1 MLFHRVS
8 QTALGFTF
16 LFLTIVS
23 GLHGQQA
30 ADTAATIALEPG
42 RSVERSI
49 GENEVHRY
57 TVTLSAGM
65 FLYVYVNQFDVNL
78 AVAVHGP
85 DGARLVEVDSAADG
99 PEVVEIEAAS
109 SGAYRLE
116 VRRIWEA
123 EEEPYE
129 LRVEARTASEQKVA
143 LAARRAEAA
152 ATRAWIQEHAIPL
165 ATVEAGYGFADLQP
179 LGEVIGDARIVGLGE
194 ATHGTREFFQL
205 KHRMLE
211 FLVSELGFDVFAIE
225 ATLPEAMDVNRYVL
239 TGEGDPARALA
250 GMYFWTWDTEEV
262 LEMIRWM
269 RRYNE
274 DPQHSRKVKFYG
286 VDMQYTPRA
295 ARVTLDYLRRV
306 SSTAAAV
313 ADSVLDPLA
322 DPFLARHVGG
332 WPAARKQSLL
342 AWIRELVADFES
354 RREEYTTRSS
364 VTEWDLVRRHL
375 HILNQAMEMRAG
387 TDGAWARDSAMAA
400 NLAWILERE
409 GPRSKAVFW
418 AHNYH
423 VSTQPGTT
431 GWQLRQWFGEGLRVF
446 GFAFDQG
453 EFQSR
458 DFRRDG
464 RLRRFRVEP
473 ATAGSLDGQLAG
485 AGLSL
490 AALDLREVPD
500 TGPAA
505 RWFRAPRATQNM
517 GAGYTDENPEWYRS
531 HIRVTDL
538 YDALF
543 FVRETSAARANPTGH
558 RPGVRPPA
566 PNAVNLD
573 FEAGEPGGFPVGWTA
588 AGGTAQVEWD
598 VALTREAVRQGM
610 QAVVIRRTDENR
622 YGETAGELSQRIH
635 ATRWRGQRV
644 TLGASARIE
653 GGTAASRG
661 YLWMRVTR
669 PAEPWPETVFYE
681 HTAEPLITLGD
692 WGEYEI
698 AADIP
703 DDADVISYG
712 FAFVGPGQA
721 WIDAVSL
728 GPDGGGP

>member
-1 MLFHRVS
+1 VS
-8 QTALGFTF
+8 QTVLGLALTVLAGA
-16 LFLTIVS
+16 S
-23 GLHGQQA
+23 GLRGQQA
-30 ADTAATIALEPG
+30 ADSAATIALEPG

-49 GENEVHRY
+49 GGSEVHKY

-65 FLYVYVNQFDVNL
+65 FLHVYVNQFDVNL

-85 DGARLVEVDSAADG
+85 DGARLVEVDSTADG

-129 LRVEARTASEQKVA
+129 LRVEARTASEQKAA
-143 LAARRAEAA
+143 LAARRAEAE
-152 ATRAWIQEHAIPL
+152 ATRVWIQEHAIPL
-165 ATVEAGYGFADLQP
+165 ATVEAGHGFADLQP
-179 LGEVIGDARIVGLGE
+179 LREVIGDVRIVALGE

-239 TGEGDPARALA
+239 TGDGDPGRALA

-262 LEMIRWM
+262 LELIRWM

-274 DPQHSRKVKFYG
+274 DPQHPRKVKFYG

-306 SSTAAAV
+306 DSAAAAI

-332 WPAARKQSLL
+332 WPAERKQSLL
-342 AWIRELVADFES
+342 ASIRELVAGFES
-354 RREEYTTRSS
+354 RREEYAMRSS

-375 HILNQAMEMRAG
+375 HVLRQAMEMRAG
-387 TDGAWARDSAMAA
+387 TDGGWARDSAMAA

-409 GPRSKAVFW
+409 GPGSKAILW

-431 GWQLRQWFGEGLRVF
+431 GWQLRQWFGEELRVF
-446 GFAFDQG
+446 GFAFDRG
-453 EFQSR
+453 EFQAR

-464 RLRRFRVEP
+464 RLRPFRVEP
-473 ATAGSLDGQLAG
+473 APAGSLDGQLAA

-490 AALDLREVPD
+490 AALDLREVPE

-517 GAGYTDENPEWYRS
+517 GAGYTDENPEWYLS

-543 FVRETSAARANPTGH
+543 FVRETSTARANPTGQ
-558 RPGVRPPA
+558 RSGVRPPA

-573 FEAGEPGGFPVGWTA
+573 FEAGEPGDFPVGWTA

-598 VALTREAVRQGM
+598 VALTREDARIGT
-610 QAVVIRRTDENR
+610 QAVVIRRNDKGG
-622 YGETAGELSQRIH
+622 YGETAGELHQRID
-635 ATRWRGQRV
+635 ATPWRGQRV
-644 TLGASARIE
+644 TLGASVRIDDVAE
-653 GGTAASRG
+653 ASRG

-681 HTAEPLITLGD
+681 YMAERPITSPEWGD
-692 WGEYEI
+692 YEI
-698 AADIP
+698 TADIH
-703 DDADVISYG
+703 DDAGIISYG

-721 WIDAVSL
+721 WLDAVSL
-728 GPDGGGP
+728 GLDRRSP